1 VELKFKAKVSW
12 KEEWNSLS
20 FEVVPSVL
28 RPVILRGLSADTQ
41 FQFAGA
47 AKPERQ
53 DSAFVSYLPSAGKLQ
68 LQWKE
73 AKTEELGKLFYAVQ
87 GTEQIAVGPGLLRQ
101 AHLMEYKVMQGE
113 LNQLVFELTGEGEVT
128 RIRGDDILAW
138 KIEPP
143 DAANKRRLVVQ

>member
-1 VELKFKAKVSW
+1 TV
-12 KEEWNSLS
+12 
-20 FEVVPSVL
+20 
-28 RPVILRGLSADTQ
+28 LSADSQ

-53 DSAFVSYLPSAGKLQ
+53 NGEFVSYLPSAGKLQ

-73 AKTEELGKLFYAVQ
+73 ARTEELGKLFYAVQ

-101 AHLMEYKVMQGE
+101 THLMEYKVMQGE
-113 LNQLVFELTGEGEVT
+113 LNQLVFDLTGEGEVT

-138 KIEPP
+138 KIEGQ
-143 DAANKRRLVVQ
+143 DKTRRLVVQLNQ